1 LVGSGGHGQNE
12 AARALTLV
20 TGIGVYFGVAVAA
33 GVALGLLFR
42 HLLGDNPLPLFL
54 GILVGVVAGAT
65 GVYRMVMRVYR

>member
-1 LVGSGGHGQNE
+1 MGSGGNGQNE
-12 AARALTLV
+12 AARALALV

-33 GVALGLLFR
+33 GVGLGLLFR

-54 GILVGVVAGAT
+54 GIVVGVAVGAT

>member
-1 LVGSGGHGQNE
+1 MGSGGSGQNE
-12 AARALTLV
+12 AARALALV

-33 GVALGLLFR
+33 GVGLGLLFR

-54 GILVGVVAGAT
+54 GILVGVVVGAS